1 MINLILKINKD
12 YLIYHTLLCMDHEAD
27 FSSSKY
33 KKDIVNFQ
41 NYAWKIDKTLYELL
55 ILRLRRL
62 NPFNFE
68 NNIFS
73 KIPNYLKTLK
83 QSKYFQKIYQQTEN
97 YLKFCQNQWN
107 KNLAKTTQLMSEI
120 TGIDFEKENKT
131 FEVYLTNPSLMNG
144 MSLLH
149 LVEKTNRKIIL
160 FGHNEDWPNYFTVYM
175 WHEILHFYWLKPKD
189 ENLAHAIIELATDNE
204 LRIRLNGGK
213 YPPFIGHRVLK
224 EVVKMRRKIYP
235 YWKKYLNK
243 KLKAK
248 NIFELEEYI
257 LRERIVK

>member
-1 MINLILKINKD
+1 MIKLILKINKD
-12 YLIYHTLLCMDHEAD
+12 YLIYHTLLCSEDKY
-27 FSSSKY
+27 SSSKY
-33 KKDIVNFQ
+33 KKDIENFR

-55 ILRLRRL
+55 IVRLKWL
-62 NPFNFE
+62 TPFNFE
-68 NNIFS
+68 NDIFG

-107 KNLAKTTQLMSEI
+107 KNFSKTTQLMSEI

-131 FEVYLTNPSLMNG
+131 FEVYLTHPSLKNG
-144 MSLLH
+144 MALLH
-149 LVEKTNRKIIL
+149 LIKKTNRNIIL

-189 ENLAHAIIELATDNE
+189 ENLSHAIIELATDNE

-213 YPPFIGHRVLK
+213 YPPFVGHSWLEK
-224 EVVKMRRKIYP
+224 IRRKIYP

-243 KLKAK
+243 KLKVK

-257 LRERIVK
+257 LREKIINKI

>member
-12 YLIYHTLLCMDHEAD
+12 YLIYHTLQILIYKNI
-27 FSSSKY
+27 FSSKKY
-33 KKDIVNFQ
+33 KKDIRNFQ
-41 NYAWKIDKTLYELL
+41 KYGEKLNGKMFRLL
-55 ILRLRRL
+55 IGGVC
-62 NPFNFE
+62 PYDFE
-68 NNIFS
+68 S
-73 KIPNYLKTLK
+73 KILFKESLKTYFDKLK

-107 KNLAKTTQLMSEI
+107 KNLVKTTQLMFEI

-131 FEVYLTNPSLMNG
+131 FEVYLTHPSLKEG
-144 MSLLH
+144 HSFFYL
-149 LVEKTNRKIIL
+149 TNEINRNVIA

-189 ENLAHAIIELATDNE
+189 ENLSHAIIELATDNE

-213 YPPFIGHRVLK
+213 YPPFVGHEELEK
-224 EVVKMRRKIYP
+224 IRRKIYP

-257 LRERIVK
+257 LRKKIVK